1 MKTAI
6 SGCRSLA
13 MLRRCLASLALIACC
28 NAAAQ
33 NAQTSAPPTVAPAL
47 STEATASGKAD
58 SAILVG
64 GDAPA
69 IIGTAALA
77 GLEAYAT
84 DGRRLRATPSGEAA
98 AVAIA
103 PASSNDAAQGRVVAV
118 ADATGNH
125 LRLFRLRGATLEEAG
140 ARAIDL
146 GFAVE
151 GVCLSRNA
159 LDGALHAFVVGDGGE
174 IEQLLVYADAA
185 GKLDARSV
193 RRISVPS
200 TLKQCAADDDGHVYA
215 VEEATGLWR
224 FEANPES
231 DLSARI
237 VDARGLGHFNGDTK
251 GVAFLD
257 AGAQGQWLFASDTD
271 AGTVNAYDH
280 ANGDAFA
287 GTFRV
292 GTGEGDG
299 TVAEPGTLS
308 ADTAWG
314 VLGAA
319 LVVTDEDGPAYR
331 VLRFAD
337 IAAALGLRAAARET
351 GHPHAPQRPVAIVR
365 PTVETEPVL
374 GVGDAADDPAIWADP
389 ANPARS
395 LVLGTDKKGGMN
407 LYDMQGRLL
416 QYRPDGKLN
425 NVDLRDGFLLDG
437 KPVVLATASNRTD
450 QTISIYRLDT
460 KRRELVDVA
469 DGPQPTGFADPYGL
483 CMYHDAAD
491 GATYVFVNGD
501 DTGMRQWRLDARGNG
516 KVGAVAVRDFSF
528 DSQTEGCVAD
538 DASAALFVDEE
549 DVALWRMGARPG
561 DGAAKTA
568 VDRVEANPAVKAD
581 LEGLGIYDLG
591 NGRGYIVVSSQGND
605 TYAVYRLE
613 GDHAYLGSFAVVAN
627 PALGIDGIS
636 ETDGLEV
643 TSRNLGPGFEHG
655 AMIAQDGR
663 NVMPAANQNYKY
675 VPWTAI
681 AEALGLELRR

>member
-1 MKTAI
+1 
-6 SGCRSLA
+6 
-13 MLRRCLASLALIACC
+13 MLRRCIATLALVACC

-33 NAQTSAPPTVAPAL
+33 NAQTGAPPTVAPAV
-47 STEATASGKAD
+47 STEATTTGEAD
-58 SAILVG
+58 AAILVPG
-64 GDAPA
+64 NAPA
-69 IIGTAALA
+69 IVGTAALG
-77 GLEAYAT
+77 GLETYAA
-84 DGRRLRATPSGEAA
+84 DGRRMHATPSGEAA
-98 AVAIA
+98 SVAIA
-103 PASSNDAAQGRVVAV
+103 PAGGTDDAAGRIVAV
-118 ADATGNH
+118 ADATGNR
-125 LRLFRLRGATLEEAG
+125 LRLFRLRGATFGEVG

-151 GVCLSRNA
+151 GACLARNA
-159 LDGALHAFVVGDGGE
+159 LDGALYAFAVGDGGE

-185 GKLDARSV
+185 GKLDVRSV
-193 RRISVPS
+193 RRIAVPS

-231 DLSARI
+231 DLAARI
-237 VDARGLGHFNGDTK
+237 VDARHLGHFKGATK

-271 AGTVNAYDH
+271 AGAVNVYDH

-287 GTFRV
+287 GAFRV
-292 GTGEGDG
+292 GTGEGDDV
-299 TVAEPGTLS
+299 VAEPGTLS
-308 ADTAWG
+308 ADAAWG
-314 VLGAA
+314 TLGAA
-319 LVVTDEDGPAYR
+319 LLVTDEDGPAYR

-337 IAAALGLRAAARET
+337 IAAALGLRATAREAR
-351 GHPHAPQRPVAIVR
+351 HAAPPARPVATVR

-374 GVGDAADDPAIWADP
+374 GFGDAADDPAIWADP
-389 ANPARS
+389 GTPARS
-395 LVLGTDKKGGMN
+395 LVLGTDKKGGIN
-407 LYDMQGRLL
+407 VYDMRGRVL

-425 NVDLRDGFLLDG
+425 NVDLREHFLLGG
-437 KPVVLATASNRTD
+437 KPVVLATASNRTN
-450 QTISIYRLDT
+450 QAISIYRLDT
-460 KRRELVDVA
+460 ERGQLVDVA
-469 DGPQPTGFADPYGL
+469 DGPQPSGFADPYGL
-483 CMYHDAAD
+483 CMYQDAAGGD
-491 GATYVFVNGD
+491 TYVFVNGD
-501 DTGMRQWRLDARGNG
+501 DTGMRQWRLDARENG
-516 KVGAVAVRDFSF
+516 KVRAVPVRDFSF

-568 VDRVEANPAVKAD
+568 VDRVEANPAVKDD

-591 NGRGYIVVSSQGND
+591 GGRGYIVVSSQGND

-613 GDHAYLGSFAVVAN
+613 GGHEYLGSFAVVAN

-663 NVMPAANQNYKY
+663 NVMPVENQNYKY

-681 AEALGLELRR
+681 AEALGLEVRP